1 MIFAKQGQ
9 RIAVFVVQRQPG
21 EFFVGNIGGRCKAE
35 AGKIGGEGNFITRG
49 DGQAVFFGAYGVKI
63 GGEFRSVVYLRR
75 NNEEVALQMVN
86 SVSIGSD
93 AENIGAGSLGRLQDG
108 AQRGGN
114 EQGGIVGED

>member
-9 RIAVFVVQRQPG
+9 RKAVYVVQRQPR
-21 EFFVGNIGGRCKAE
+21 ENNVGNLGGRSKAE
-35 AGKIGGEGNFITRG
+35 AGKISGEGNFITRG
-49 DGQAVFFGAYGVKI
+49 DGQAVFFGADGVKI

-108 AQRGGN
+108 AQRCRC
-114 EQGGIVGED
+114 